1 MMAFAAARRRI
12 RWALYGEPASTYFEW
27 NRTKRSIESSQR
39 VLIPPAQQCQGVPLE
54 RNGECPGPGCLAHW
68 LAWAQR
74 QPGFREGFATPACDT
89 QVLRQE
95 GLFTS
100 TNYDDAAPV
109 IRDAAE
115 FRSAVETLAYALFRL
130 DSNRLT
136 RAERPRLENLV
147 DNALFKMDRYL
158 DRGGQVM
165 DIADRAEYSELAG
178 KIHESRRIAAQRRN
192 LAAGIRQRLERIDSL
207 DGNAFED
214 FVAEIFES
222 LGYEVH
228 RNGGSG
234 DEGADLKLARG
245 PLRAVVQCKYHQKGI
260 VGSPDLQKFLGTIH
274 QSGSRKGYFV
284 TTTGFTLSAEKFA
297 AQQPIELIDGP
308 RLAEIVREILAPCKI
323 EVASHEPVLPLV
335 PDDDSDQRFGSR

>member
-1 MMAFAAARRRI
+1 M
-12 RWALYGEPASTYFEW
+12 
-27 NRTKRSIESSQR
+27 
-39 VLIPPAQQCQGVPLE
+39 E

-68 LAWAQR
+68 FAWAQS
-74 QPGFREGFATPACDT
+74 QPAFRDGFAAPACST
-89 QVLRQE
+89 QAARQQ
-95 GLFTS
+95 GLFTG
-100 TNYDDAAPV
+100 TAYDDAVPA
-109 IRDAAE
+109 IRDATE

-147 DNALFKMDRYL
+147 ENALFKIDRYL
-158 DRGGQVM
+158 SRGGEVL
-165 DIADRAEYSELAG
+165 DLADREEYDELAG
-178 KIHESRRIAAQRRN
+178 KFHESRRVAAQRRN

-207 DGNAFED
+207 DGDAFEE

-222 LGYEVH
+222 LGYDVH

-234 DEGADLKLARG
+234 DEGADLKLTRG

-297 AQQPIELIDGP
+297 ADQPIELIDGP
-308 RLAEIVREILAPCKI
+308 RLAEIVREILTPGKSGA
-323 EVASHEPVLPLV
+323 ASHEPVLPLKS
-335 PDDDSDQRFGSR
+335 DDDSDQRFGSR

>member
-1 MMAFAAARRRI
+1 M
-12 RWALYGEPASTYFEW
+12 
-27 NRTKRSIESSQR
+27 
-39 VLIPPAQQCQGVPLE
+39 E

-68 LAWAQR
+68 LAWAQS
-74 QPGFREGFATPACDT
+74 QPGFRDGFAAPDCAT
-89 QVLRQE
+89 QAARQQ
-95 GLFTS
+95 GLFGGTP
-100 TNYDDAAPV
+100 YDDAAPA
-109 IRDAAE
+109 IRDATE

-147 DNALFKMDRYL
+147 ENALFKIDRYL
-158 DRGGQVM
+158 ARGGEIL
-165 DIADRAEYSELAG
+165 DIADREEYAELAG
-178 KIHESRRIAAQRRN
+178 KFHESRRIAAQRRN
-192 LAAGIRQRLERIDSL
+192 LAAGIRQRLERIDTL
-207 DGNAFED
+207 DGEAFEE

-222 LGYEVH
+222 LGFDVH

-234 DEGADLKLARG
+234 DEGADLKLTRG

-297 AQQPIELIDGP
+297 ADQPIELIDGP
-308 RLAEIVREILAPCKI
+308 RLAEIVREILSPGKSAA
-323 EVASHEPVLPLV
+323 ASQDPVLPLKS
-335 PDDDSDQRFGSR
+335 DDDSDQRFGSR